1 MQRFCSNSLMA
12 GPGQIREL
20 QAFNN
25 QPLPEMRKP
34 DRIVIVD
41 SNPDS
46 SADFCAELETQPDLT
61 LAAAVT
67 CASCSFAAVSKH
79 KPDLV
84 LISLSLPGHRVLELV
99 KDLLVLHAGLKFLI
113 VASNDSVLEASRV
126 LRAGAHGCVLSSS
139 STATK
144 LEAVRQILAGQHS
157 FRPEPAHRPP
167 AVSGLSPLHWMNA
180 TASL

>member
-1 MQRFCSNSLMA
+1 
-12 GPGQIREL
+12 
-20 QAFNN
+20 
-25 QPLPEMRKP
+25 MRNP

-41 SNPDS
+41 NNPVS
-46 SADFCAELETQPDLT
+46 SADFRAELETQPDLT

-67 CASCSFAAVSKH
+67 CASCSFAAVTQQ

-84 LISLSLPGHRVLELV
+84 VISLSMPGHRVLELV

-113 VASNDSVLEASRV
+113 VASNDAELEAGRV
-126 LRAGAHGCVLSSS
+126 LRAGAHGCVLRSSS
-139 STATK
+139 SATK
-144 LEAVRQILAGQHS
+144 LEAVRQILAGHHS